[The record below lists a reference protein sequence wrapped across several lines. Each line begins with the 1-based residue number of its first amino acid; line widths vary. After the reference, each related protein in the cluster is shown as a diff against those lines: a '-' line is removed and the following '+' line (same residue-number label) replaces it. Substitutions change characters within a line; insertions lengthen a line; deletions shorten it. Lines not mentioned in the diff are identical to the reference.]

1 MWNSQKLQLPK
12 WYIFNFLLKWHWVL
26 FLCLLILVKE
36 IDLVLKITKPN
47 SSVTWISTS
56 MYSVI
61 IMNLPLPRI
70 GAVFRSESLSCLIP
84 KGSMFGTMR
93 KAKDMTRTTRQ
104 VLACGLHVLDRTK
117 ACSFFSCCNR
127 CLKTILD
134 VLKPNFSPFYIHVLY
149 KLRKRQCIF
158 KDVIRTRM

>member
-1 MWNSQKLQLPK
+1 MTLGTFLVSINTSKGNGFGPK
-12 WYIFNFLLKWHWVL
+12 NYKAQFICNM
-26 FLCLLILVKE
+26 
-36 IDLVLKITKPN
+36 
-47 SSVTWISTS
+47 ISTLT
-56 MYSVI
+56 YSVI

-104 VLACGLHVLDRTK
+104 VLACGLLVLDRTK

-127 CLKTILD
+127 CLKTI
-134 VLKPNFSPFYIHVLY
+134 
-149 KLRKRQCIF
+149 
-158 KDVIRTRM
+158 